1 MQKKAQTPRDSGDT
15 SKSQGAAPSPGPA
28 GSLREISC
36 LSAKASEKHLEQ
48 LPKGFP
54 LIFREYLFP

>member
-15 SKSQGAAPSPGPA
+15 SNRKAQ
-28 GSLREISC
+28 LRA
-36 LSAKASEKHLEQ
+36 LVLPAKASEKHLEQ
-48 LPKGFP
+48 LPQGFP